1 MGAPELTPEQIDAL
15 SAEIDR
21 QLDALAATTPMGT
34 VRGVGEEQAD
44 LRPQRQAIETAVAEP
59 ADHFLKRFRQAA
71 YEDLCQEGGQLH
83 AQWQK
88 WGDLNNPDVIRTFAA
103 ALGGMGIS
111 GNLVPVLVVPLP
123 VIVIH
128 LGVKAFCQ
136 GRP

>member
-1 MGAPELTPEQIDAL
+1 MSAFTLPPEQIEAL

-21 QLDALAATTPMGT
+21 QLDALAATTPTGK
-34 VRGVGEEQAD
+34 VRGVGEEPAD
-44 LRPQRQAIETAVAEP
+44 LSAQRQTLETAVAEP

-88 WGDLNNPDVIRTFAA
+88 WGDLNNPAVVRTFAA
-103 ALGGMGIS
+103 ALAGMGIG
-111 GNLVPVLVVPLP
+111 GNLVPVLVVPLA